1 MTGINSISS
10 SSNIYQ
16 TSQVSS
22 GTTAARFKPDDESHH
37 DKDGGGLLGAI
48 DSALKAAGIS
58 GGLSSILKETDSTS
72 TSSTSN
78 TGSTTDTAST
88 TDASSALSE
97 FMANLMAALQ
107 SQNGKNVDASSETS
121 DMPPPPPPP
130 MGMGKGDIE
139 DKLQSLITQ
148 LNNASITTSSD
159 STDTGSDALSTSFS
173 DLMSALGKQSSTS
186 SDLEAFLQALS
197 SKLSGQ
203 GSAGNVIDTKA

>member
-1 MTGINSISS
+1 MTSINSVSS
-10 SSNIYQ
+10 TNSIYQ

-22 GTTAARFKPDDESHH
+22 GTTAARFKPDDESRQG
-37 DKDGGGLLGAI
+37 KDGGGLLGAI

-58 GGLSSILKETDSTS
+58 GGLSSILKDANSTS
-72 TSSTSN
+72 ASSSDTES
-78 TGSTTDTAST
+78 SSDTTST

-107 SQNGKNVDASSETS
+107 SQNGTGVDSPAETS

-139 DKLQSLITQ
+139 SKLQNLISQ
-148 LNNASITTSSD
+148 LNNTSSIPTGD
-159 STDTGSDALSTSFS
+159 STDADSDALSTSFS
-173 DLMSALGKQSSTS
+173 ELMNALGKQSPSS
-186 SDLEAFLQALS
+186 SDLEAFLQGLS

-203 GSAGNVIDTKA
+203 GSSGNVINTTA

>member
-1 MTGINSISS
+1 MTSINSVSS
-10 SSNIYQ
+10 TSNIYQ

-22 GTTAARFKPDDESHH
+22 GTTAARFKPEDESRHG
-37 DKDGGGLLGAI
+37 KDGGGLLGAI

-58 GGLSSILKETDSTS
+58 GGLSSILKDADNTS
-72 TSSTSN
+72 VSSA
-78 TGSTTDTAST
+78 TDTESSSDTTST
-88 TDASSALSE
+88 TDATSALSE

-107 SQNGKNVDASSETS
+107 SQNGTGVDSSAEAS

-139 DKLQSLITQ
+139 SKLQSLIAQ
-148 LNNASITTSSD
+148 LSNTSSSTSAD
-159 STDTGSDALSTSFS
+159 STDTDSDALSASFS

-203 GSAGNVIDTKA
+203 GPSGNVINTTA

>member
-1 MTGINSISS
+1 MTSINSVSS
-10 SSNIYQ
+10 TNSIYQ

-22 GTTAARFKPDDESHH
+22 GTTAARFKPEDESRQG
-37 DKDGGGLLGAI
+37 KDGGGLLGAI

-58 GGLSSILKETDSTS
+58 GGLSSILKDANSTS
-72 TSSTSN
+72 ASSSDTES
-78 TGSTTDTAST
+78 SSDTTST

-107 SQNGKNVDASSETS
+107 SQNGTGVDSPAETS

-139 DKLQSLITQ
+139 SKLQNLISQ
-148 LNNASITTSSD
+148 LNNTSSIPTDD
-159 STDTGSDALSTSFS
+159 STDADSDALSTSFS
-173 DLMSALGKQSSTS
+173 ELMNALGKQSPSS
-186 SDLEAFLQALS
+186 SDLEEFLQALS

-203 GSAGNVIDTKA
+203 GSSGNVINTTA